1 MKPHASELIR
11 YGINGVFA
19 TAVHF
24 GALYANINWL
34 GIQSAGL
41 ANLLAAILGISF
53 SFLGSR
59 YFVYKNQA
67 DTIWRQAI
75 RFASLYA
82 GIACIHGALLW
93 AWTDWQHQDYRAGF
107 LIATAAQISLSYF
120 GNKFLVFKA

>member
-1 MKPHASELIR
+1 MKSQASELIR

-24 GALYANINWL
+24 GALHANLKWL

-41 ANLLAAILGISF
+41 ANLLAAILGILC

-59 YFVYKNQA
+59 YFVYKHQPE
-67 DTIWRQAI
+67 TIWHQAI

-82 GIACIHGALLW
+82 VIACIHGALLW
-93 AWTDWQHQDYRAGF
+93 AWTDWQRQDYRTGF
-107 LIATAAQISLSYF
+107 LLATTAQVSLSYF